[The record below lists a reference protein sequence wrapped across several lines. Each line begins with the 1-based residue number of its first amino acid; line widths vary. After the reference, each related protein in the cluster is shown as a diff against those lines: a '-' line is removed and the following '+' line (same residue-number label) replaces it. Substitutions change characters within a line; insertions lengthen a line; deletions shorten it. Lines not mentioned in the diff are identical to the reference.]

1 MSCQVLPD
9 GAAMNTGCIY
19 GSSSSSDQ
27 IYHSQ
32 PRDDLSPDS
41 AEKSRALYCKHVIL
55 CDILQKRANKKPS
68 FLQRNLCYKIHTT
81 QKKRIEITISLSGSS
96 NPEVQAQNIFPLY
109 ALFAR
114 PISSVLHEGHSPVYQ
129 FSRACLLTCFDE
141 SGRNNHTEATFIF
154 RYLKTLANI
163 ILVSCGQVG
172 QTPDENTFSKSHMEN
187 PSLEKL
193 GGQCF
198 WGKIPNGLLSSSLE
212 NCVDLSLGRTKQ
224 FALPITMNPGFI
236 EPKFLK
242 QNSCLT
248 FCSRKLNAVCPYQL
262 QVSICAQ
269 EVGARDMFK
278 SPYNYYLYN
287 DVPPSS
293 LPHIIRLRVGNVL
306 FKYGNNIC
314 ETEVTED
321 FCCSFCLVKCGSFM
335 GLKYHLIS
343 LHDQFNFEFW
353 ISQKEQ
359 GVNVSLKRNTWTN
372 EDFPAGVDPR
382 QRTFSYF
389 SKYKKR
395 PRLVVAN
402 EAIVPSKVAEAIV
415 PSKVAEV
422 IIPLEVTEGTV
433 LPKATETIVPPKAT
447 EIIRHGHLLGT
458 SVSDTS
464 VDPAYSLH
472 GGHLSAPRV
481 LQFGKTRK
489 LSVNQINP
497 RNQQLL
503 QKRQFFH
510 SHTGQ
515 PMAFEEVLSDRDS
528 EDEVD
533 DDVADFEDRRML
545 DDFINVTKDEK
556 CIMHMWNS
564 FVSRQR
570 VIADSH
576 MPWACKAFSQ
586 LHGQLLARNPSL
598 LQCWRFFMIKL
609 WNHNLLDGR
618 AMNSCN
624 MIIDDVK
631 NKKLGSQVKPMR

>member
-1 MSCQVLPD
+1 MSCQVSPD

-27 IYHSQ
+27 ICHSQ

-41 AEKSRALYCKHVIL
+41 AETSRDLYSKHVIL
-55 CDILQKRANKKPS
+55 CEILQKRANKKPY
-68 FLQRNLCYKIHTT
+68 FLQRNLCYKIHAK

-109 ALFAR
+109 ALFAK
-114 PISSVLHEGHSPVYQ
+114 PISAVSHEGHSPVYQ
-129 FSRACLLTCFDE
+129 FSQACLLTCFDE

-154 RYLKTLANI
+154 RDLKTLANI

-172 QTPDENTFSKSHMEN
+172 QTPDENNFSESHMEN

-212 NCVDLSLGRTKQ
+212 CSVDLSLGRTKQ

-236 EPKFLK
+236 EQKFLK
-242 QNSCLT
+242 QSSFLT

-278 SPYNYYLYN
+278 SPYNYYSYN

-321 FCCSFCLVKCGSFM
+321 FCCSFCLIKCGSFM

-343 LHDQFNFEFW
+343 SHDQFNFEFW
-353 ISQKEQ
+353 ISEKEQ
-359 GVNVSLKRNTWTN
+359 GVNVSLKRHTWTN
-372 EDFPAGVDPR
+372 EDFPAEVDPR

-389 SKYKKR
+389 SRYKKR

-415 PSKVAEV
+415 PSKETQV
-422 IIPLEVTEGTV
+422 IIPLETTEATV
-433 LPKATETIVPPKAT
+433 LPKATETIVLPKAT
-447 EIIRHGHLLGT
+447 EIIRHGHLLAT

-464 VDPAYSLH
+464 VDPAHSLH
-472 GGHLSAPRV
+472 GGSPPRI
-481 LQFGKTRK
+481 LQFGKTRR

-497 RNQQLL
+497 RKYVPFVYVFDTMLL
-503 QKRQFFH
+503 
-510 SHTGQ
+510 S
-515 PMAFEEVLSDRDS
+515 
-528 EDEVD
+528 
-533 DDVADFEDRRML
+533 
-545 DDFINVTKDEK
+545 
-556 CIMHMWNS
+556 
-564 FVSRQR
+564 
-570 VIADSH
+570 
-576 MPWACKAFSQ
+576 
-586 LHGQLLARNPSL
+586 
-598 LQCWRFFMIKL
+598 
-609 WNHNLLDGR
+609 
-618 AMNSCN
+618 
-624 MIIDDVK
+624 
-631 NKKLGSQVKPMR
+631 

>member
-1 MSCQVLPD
+1 MNMRSPSRRSEPAA
-9 GAAMNTGCIY
+9 GAVGADFRRGAGRRGRGGAPPGP
-19 GSSSSSDQ
+19 GSRPAQ
-27 IYHSQ
+27 
-32 PRDDLSPDS
+32 LSIRMRWIGF
-41 AEKSRALYCKHVIL
+41 AFLV
-55 CDILQKRANKKPS
+55 PS
-68 FLQRNLCYKIHTT
+68 FLQRNLCYKIHAK

-109 ALFAR
+109 ALFAK
-114 PISSVLHEGHSPVYQ
+114 PISAVSHEGHSPVYQ

-172 QTPDENTFSKSHMEN
+172 QTPDENNFSKSHMEN

-212 NCVDLSLGRTKQ
+212 NCVDLSLGWTKQ

-269 EVGARDMFK
+269 EAGARDMFK
-278 SPYNYYLYN
+278 SPYNYHLYN

-343 LHDQFNFEFW
+343 SHDQFNFEFW

-389 SKYKKR
+389 FI
-395 PRLVVAN
+395 LVIDLARK
-402 EAIVPSKVAEAIV
+402 S
-415 PSKVAEV
+415 S
-422 IIPLEVTEGTV
+422 
-433 LPKATETIVPPKAT
+433 
-447 EIIRHGHLLGT
+447 GT

-472 GGHLSAPRV
+472 GGHLSPPRV

-515 PMAFEEVLSDRDS
+515 PMAFEEVLSDHDS

-598 LQCWRFFMIKL
+598 LRCWRFFMIKL

-618 AMNSCN
+618 TMNSCN

-631 NKKLGSQVKPMR
+631 SKKLGSQVKPMR